1 MSVSAVSSSSP
12 LATSGLQTDY
22 QKARADFKA
31 LSSALQSND
40 LAGAQQDFAALQ
52 QDAPVF
58 AQALS
63 NAQST
68 STAASAGD
76 LKSLASALQSND
88 LTGAQSAVAAF
99 KQDASTSVA
108 GVPHHHHR
116 HHYGAG
122 SSSTTPASG
131 AAPAT
136 SGSVINPQA

>member
-1 MSVSAVSSSSP
+1 MSLSAVSSSSP
-12 LATSGLQTDY
+12 LAASGLQTDY

-40 LAGAQQDFAALQ
+40 LSGAQQDFAALQ

-88 LTGAQSAVAAF
+88 LTGAQSALGAF
-99 KQDASTSVA
+99 KQDMASTA
-108 GVPHHHHR
+108 GVGHHHR
-116 HHYGAG
+116 HHPYGAG
-122 SSSTTPASG
+122 SSATTPASST
-131 AAPAT
+131 APAT
-136 SGSVINPQA
+136 PGSVINIQV

>member
-1 MSVSAVSSSSP
+1 MSLSAVSSSSP
-12 LATSGLQTDY
+12 FATSGSQTDY

-40 LAGAQQDFAALQ
+40 LTGAQQDFAALQ

-63 NAQST
+63 GAQN
-68 STAASAGD
+68 TATASPVGD
-76 LKSLASALQSND
+76 LKALSSALQSND

-136 SGSVINPQA
+136 SGSVINLQA

>member
-1 MSVSAVSSSSP
+1 MSLSAVSSTSP
-12 LATSGLQTDY
+12 FATSGLQTDY
-22 QKARADFKA
+22 QKARAEFKA

-63 NAQST
+63 SAQNT
-68 STAASAGD
+68 STASPVGD
-76 LKSLASALQSND
+76 IKSLASALQSND
-88 LTGAQSAVAAF
+88 LTGAQNAMSAF
-99 KQDASTSVA
+99 KQDTSSIA
-108 GVPHHHHR
+108 GVGHHHHH

-136 SGSVINPQA
+136 SGSLINIQV